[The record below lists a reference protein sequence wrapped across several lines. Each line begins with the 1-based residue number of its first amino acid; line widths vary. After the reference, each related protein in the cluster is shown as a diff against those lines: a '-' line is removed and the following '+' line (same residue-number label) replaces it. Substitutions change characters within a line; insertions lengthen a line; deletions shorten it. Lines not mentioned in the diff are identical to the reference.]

1 MEFRLLYE
9 GPLVAAASERA
20 RSMQQHHLRRQFH
33 RQLRRL
39 WSTHPNLLRLAQQ
52 VGATAASRAGQP
64 APQPHQGNLTFVRA
78 GWSHLGS
85 QWSRLGYDFLPLAT
99 LELQL
104 RCSVEIQFLRPNQS
118 GELIHAGELDPRIKI
133 LLAALRLPNS
143 VNEVAASSP
152 TPDEHP
158 FFCLLQD
165 TMQITEIKVSTDDLP
180 LEQSERDLRADDV
193 FLGVTVRLT
202 PANPHPRGSVF

>member
-1 MEFRLLYE
+1 VEFRLLYE
-9 GPLVAAASERA
+9 GPLAAAANERA

-33 RQLRRL
+33 QQLRRL

-52 VGATAASRAGQP
+52 VGAEATSRAGQP
-64 APQPHQGNLTFVRA
+64 ASRTDDDHLSFVRA
-78 GWSHLGS
+78 GWSQLAV
-85 QWSRLGYDFLPLAT
+85 QWSRLGYNFLPLAT

-104 RCSVEIQFLRPNQS
+104 RCSVEILFLRPIQS
-118 GELIHAGELDPRIKI
+118 GELIHAGDLDPRVKI

-143 VNEVAASSP
+143 ANEVAASSP

-180 LEQSERDLRADDV
+180 LHPYERDLRAGDV